1 MHTNVSYYVNS
12 LTDDHSS
19 VCHLFGCSACTA
31 PVKVSRDTT
40 VTLSGANIYT
50 VRRDDLAASVMIN
63 DTETQSQD
71 YSLVLMLDPQA
82 NHSFVYY
89 ATSINFVGDYL
100 QSVHSND
107 ESFLAV
113 TALAE
118 DTVIRIAP
126 SQTVYINDVI
136 ALNNSIIIIPVIQSV
151 HAANITHTAI
161 SYGEEYKIALNLG
174 ETWMISSRED
184 ITGTRVTAN
193 KAVSFYSGHHCASG
207 KSTNCAL
214 LTEQIPPYNS
224 WGNSFALHTN
234 ISGLKG
240 NMFKIIASDAGAN
253 VYMNCTSE
261 GDSYEISNFNLG
273 FRQHIVIPVNHDYCT
288 VNSDKNI
295 LMLQFKDSS
304 GLIQDTFMTIIPAL
318 NHFQTRYVF
327 NTYPSFDSYA
337 VITLKNTDP
346 NTDSLLLNKSP
357 VTLKWKSIEISGDI
371 YYYGTLSLSAKRHA
385 LEFSK
390 NNIKFGAVIYGVG
403 ENNVD
408 TYALPAGLALHVK
421 NDLPFQGT
429 FIHIH
434 TYVHTYIHMYINIDN
449 MV

>member
-1 MHTNVSYYVNS
+1 MQKPGFPKMRHYVGFWQIWSHMHTNVSYYVNS

-19 VCHLFGCSACTA
+19 VCHLFGCSACAA
-31 PVKVSRDTT
+31 PVKISRDTT

-50 VRRDDLAASVMIN
+50 VKRDEIAASVMIN

-89 ATSINFVGDYL
+89 AASTEFVGDYL

-118 DTVIRIAP
+118 NTVIRIAP
-126 SQTVYINDVI
+126 SQTVYISDVI

-151 HAANITHTAI
+151 REANITHTAI
-161 SYGEEYKIALNLG
+161 SYGEEYKITLNLG
-174 ETWMISSRED
+174 ETWIISSRED

-207 KSTNCAL
+207 ESTDCAL

-224 WGNSFALHTN
+224 WGNSFILNIN

-240 NMFKIIASDAGAN
+240 NMFKIITSDAGAN

-261 GDSYEISNFNLG
+261 GDNYETSNFNLG
-273 FRQHIVIPVNHDYCT
+273 FRQHTVISVTHDYCT
-288 VNSDKNI
+288 VNSDENI
-295 LMLQFKDSS
+295 LMLQFKCSS
-304 GLIQDTFMTIIPAL
+304 DHGRAL
-318 NHFQTRYVF
+318 AF
-327 NTYPSFDSYA
+327 A
-337 VITLKNTDP
+337 
-346 NTDSLLLNKSP
+346 P
-357 VTLKWKSIEISGDI
+357 V
-371 YYYGTLSLSAKRHA
+371 
-385 LEFSK
+385 
-390 NNIKFGAVIYGVG
+390 
-403 ENNVD
+403 
-408 TYALPAGLALHVK
+408 
-421 NDLPFQGT
+421 
-429 FIHIH
+429 
-434 TYVHTYIHMYINIDN
+434 
-449 MV
+449 